1 MITIRKNA
9 PPSTATPGIIS
20 SEVRALFLEFEKKIM
35 ADVTALIDSRLAA
48 HRLDETD
55 RRENSDPLPE
65 PETITILDARKI
77 LRCSNTG
84 IQKRIKSG
92 RLIKYQPGGP
102 RTRVGILMNS
112 PDLVRGVKKLK
123 IDTN

>member
-9 PPSTATPGIIS
+9 PPPSTATPAISS
-20 SEVRALFLEFEKKIM
+20 SEVKALFLEFEKKMM
-35 ADVTALIDSRLAA
+35 ASVSALIDSKLAA
-48 HRLDETD
+48 YQLDETD
-55 RRENSDPLPE
+55 KRENGDPPPE

-77 LRCSNTG
+77 LCCSNTG

-102 RTRVGILMNS
+102 RTRVGILTNS
-112 PDLVRGVKKLK
+112 PDLVRGVKKV
-123 IDTN
+123 